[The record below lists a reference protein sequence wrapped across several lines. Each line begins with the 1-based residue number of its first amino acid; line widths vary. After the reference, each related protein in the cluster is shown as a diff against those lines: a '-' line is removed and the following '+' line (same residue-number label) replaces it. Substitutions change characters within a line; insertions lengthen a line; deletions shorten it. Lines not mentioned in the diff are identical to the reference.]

1 MVEIEPFRG
10 FRYNKEQV
18 GDFSLV
24 ITPPYDVINEEQK
37 NEFKKGSSY
46 NMVNLILGNDP
57 LKVAETFKE
66 WQETGILVRDEKES
80 LYVYGQEFSYNKDR
94 VRRIGFVSL
103 VKVEEL
109 GKGILPHEKT
119 LEKPFK
125 ERLALINAT
134 RANFGSVFLLY
145 DDREKIIDGMMM
157 DAINGVK
164 PDLDF
169 RDKEGIHHTMWRVS
183 DEGFI
188 QKIQKEMG
196 QYQCIIADGHHRYR
210 SALKFREEHPEIKG
224 SGYTMCCFVNSFNEG
239 LFILPIDRFIF
250 GIENLDFEGV
260 LERLKEEFEVE
271 EIANKTELI
280 RELDNTDVLVDK
292 STNLKNHVFGL
303 YSYSSK
309 KSYLL
314 KLINNSILEEY
325 YPDDTDIY
333 KKLDINILHKIIFE
347 KILNISEEDQLKGTY
362 IEYTKGPK
370 RALEK
375 LENGEYQIAFFV
387 NAPLMREIFLTA
399 RAGETMPQKSTYFY
413 PKIYSGI
420 VINKIE

>member
-80 LYVYGQEFSYNKDR
+80 LYVYSQEFSYNKDR